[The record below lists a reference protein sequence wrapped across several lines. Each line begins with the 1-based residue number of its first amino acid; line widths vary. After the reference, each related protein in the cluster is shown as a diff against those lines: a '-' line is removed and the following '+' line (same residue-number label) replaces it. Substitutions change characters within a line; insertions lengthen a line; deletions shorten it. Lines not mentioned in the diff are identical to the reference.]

1 MPSSARDALFVERT
15 AESNMVNS
23 NGRFVWYELITT
35 DLAASR
41 AFYASVVGWEMRD
54 ASMPGMDYT
63 LCATP
68 GGTVCGLID
77 LTAEA
82 GRLGAK
88 PSWIGY
94 VGVDDVD
101 VAATRAIELGGV
113 VEAAPQTVPGVSR
126 FAITTDPQF
135 VPLGV
140 FKWLMPRP
148 QPSPPDTA
156 GEIGWHELITT
167 DEAGAFAF
175 YHALFGWQQAGTES
189 GPLGTY
195 QLFAAGDETIG
206 GMSGKSPDAPSPLWL
221 HYFNVG
227 DIDAAVKR
235 VKAGSGQIL
244 NGPIEVPGGRWI
256 VQCTDPQ
263 GAIFALAGKRSHNG
277 IGYFERA
284 ASRDSSDARFG
295 LRRRSA

>member
-1 MPSSARDALFVERT
+1 MA
-15 AESNMVNS
+15 NS

-35 DLAASR
+35 DLAAAR

-54 ASMPGMDYT
+54 ASMPGMAYT

-88 PSWIGY
+88 PCWIGY

-101 VAATRAIELGGV
+101 VAATRTIELGGV

-126 FAITTDPQF
+126 FAIITDPQF
-135 VPLGV
+135 APLGV

-148 QPSPPDTA
+148 PPSPPDTA
-156 GEIGWHELITT
+156 GEIGWHELIAT
-167 DEAGAFAF
+167 DEADAFAF
-175 YHALFGWQQAGTES
+175 YHALFGWQKAGTES
-189 GPLGTY
+189 GPLGTN
-195 QLFAAGDETIG
+195 QLFSVASETIG
-206 GMSGKSPDAPSPLWL
+206 GMSGKSPDAPNPLWL

-227 DIDAAVKR
+227 DIDAAATR
-235 VKAGSGQIL
+235 ATAAGGQVLHGPTAARSGKW
-244 NGPIEVPGGRWI
+244 V
-256 VQCTDPQ
+256 VQCMDPQ
-263 GAIFALAGKRSHNG
+263 GALFVLMGTRKPG
-277 IGYFERA
+277 PVGYFKRA
-284 ASRDSSDARFG
+284 EEGETPNTRFG
-295 LRRRSA
+295 G